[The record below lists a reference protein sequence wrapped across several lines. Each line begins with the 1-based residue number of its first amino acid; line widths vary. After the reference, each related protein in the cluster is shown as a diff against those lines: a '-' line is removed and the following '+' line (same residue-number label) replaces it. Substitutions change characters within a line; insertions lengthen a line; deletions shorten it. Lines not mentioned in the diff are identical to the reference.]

1 MTIVVWRILCL
12 ASMALFVAGLFALLF
27 TRLLKHRYYRDFCP
41 DELMRE
47 TETKNTKNSIY
58 FTSGE
63 TKKYI
68 KKYALC
74 KTAYDKY
81 LVCNFAKSFR
91 SIRYFVVEYT
101 KRKRVLAVQQATE
114 YSTGDASKIISL
126 HSRCASVNVVV
137 GAVDGLEINHHV
149 IRPLTLTK
157 IRLYAF
163 LKSFML
169 FLFLFAARHI
179 AVELI
184 LGSGAKY
191 FLADLMNYIA
201 LGASFAFCLLGYFVT
216 VGCFRRKN
224 MKACNGGSLEY
235 EFL

>member
-27 TRLLKHRYYRDFCP
+27 TRLLKNRYYRDFCP

-47 TETKNTKNSIY
+47 TETANSKNSIY

-126 HSRCASVNVVV
+126 H
-137 GAVDGLEINHHV
+137 V

-169 FLFLFAARHI
+169 FLFLFAARHV

>member
-27 TRLLKHRYYRDFCP
+27 TRLLKNRYYRDFCP

-47 TETKNTKNSIY
+47 TETANSKNSIY

-114 YSTGDASKIISL
+114 YSTGDASKIIFPAQPLRKRERRRRGGRRVGDQSSRDPSAYAHENPAL
-126 HSRCASVNVVV
+126 RVFKEFYAVSVSVCGAPYRRRTHSRQRREVFSCRSHELYRAGRKFCVLP
-137 GAVDGLEINHHV
+137 ARLFCDG
-149 IRPLTLTK
+149 
-157 IRLYAF
+157 RLF
-163 LKSFML
+163 PPQKHESMQRRV
-169 FLFLFAARHI
+169 ARI
-179 AVELI
+179 
-184 LGSGAKY
+184 
-191 FLADLMNYIA
+191 
-201 LGASFAFCLLGYFVT
+201 
-216 VGCFRRKN
+216 
-224 MKACNGGSLEY
+224 
-235 EFL
+235 